1 MKINIDND
9 WKEIIGAERQ
19 QEYFR
24 KLEGTVDA
32 EYEQHTVYPA
42 KEDIFNAFRRTP
54 LSQVKAVILGQDPY
68 CRPGQA
74 HGLSFSVRPGIAKP
88 KSLNNIFKELQSD
101 LGIPV
106 PESGCLDGWAKQGVL
121 LLNTVLTVR
130 SGERNSHAGIGW
142 EIFTDH
148 IITILNSQDHPI
160 VFLLWGNPAKDKAD
174 MITNPHH
181 LVLEAS
187 HPSPLSARRGFLG
200 CRHFSKT
207 NEYLR
212 KNNINPIDWSL
223 IQKNVK

>member
-9 WKEIIGAERQ
+9 WKEIIEAERQ

-32 EYEQHTVYPA
+32 EYEQHTVYPVR
-42 KEDIFNAFRRTP
+42 EDIFNAFKLTP

-101 LGIPV
+101 LGIQV

>member
-9 WKEIIGAERQ
+9 WKEIIEAERQ
-19 QEYFR
+19 QEYFK

-187 HPSPLSARRGFLG
+187 HPSPLSARSGFLG

-223 IQKNVK
+223 IQNYVK

>member
-1 MKINIDND
+1 MKIYIDND
-9 WKEIIGAERQ
+9 WKEIIEAERQ
-19 QEYFR
+19 QEYSK

-32 EYEQHTVYPA
+32 EYEQHTVYPV
-42 KEDIFNAFRRTP
+42 KEDIFNALRRTP

-101 LGIPV
+101 MGIPV

-130 SGERNSHAGIGW
+130 DGERNSHAGIGW
-142 EIFTDH
+142 EIFSDH
-148 IITILNSQDHPI
+148 IITILNNQDHPI
-160 VFLLWGNPAKDKAD
+160 VFLLWGNPAKEKTA
-174 MITNPHH
+174 MITNPQH

-187 HPSPLSARRGFLG
+187 HPSPLSARRGFFG
-200 CRHFSKT
+200 CRHFSKA
-207 NEYLR
+207 NEFLQN
-212 KNNINPIDWSL
+212 NNIAPINWDLNS
-223 IQKNVK
+223 KNTE

>member
-9 WKEIIGAERQ
+9 WKEIIEAERQ

-130 SGERNSHAGIGW
+130 DGERNSHAGIGW
-142 EIFTDH
+142 EIFSDH
-148 IITILNSQDHPI
+148 IITILNNQDHPI
-160 VFLLWGNPAKDKAD
+160 VFLLWGNPAKEKTA
-174 MITNPHH
+174 MITNPQH

-187 HPSPLSARRGFLG
+187 HPSPLSARRGFFG
-200 CRHFSKT
+200 CRHFSKA
-207 NEYLR
+207 NEFLQN
-212 KNNINPIDWSL
+212 NNIAPINWDLNS
-223 IQKNVK
+223 KNTE

>member
-1 MKINIDND
+1 MKIYIDND
-9 WKEIIGAERQ
+9 WKEIIEAERQ
-19 QEYFR
+19 QEYSK

-32 EYEQHTVYPA
+32 EYEQHTVYPV
-42 KEDIFNAFRRTP
+42 KEDIFNALRRTP

-130 SGERNSHAGIGW
+130 DGERNSHAGIGW
-142 EIFTDH
+142 EIFSDH
-148 IITILNSQDHPI
+148 IITILNNQDHPI
-160 VFLLWGNPAKDKAD
+160 VFLLWGNPAKEKTA
-174 MITNPHH
+174 MITNPQH

-187 HPSPLSARRGFLG
+187 HPSPLSARRGFFG
-200 CRHFSKT
+200 CRHFSKA
-207 NEYLR
+207 NEFLQN
-212 KNNINPIDWSL
+212 NNIAPINWDLNS
-223 IQKNVK
+223 KNTE

>member
-9 WKEIIGAERQ
+9 WKEIIEAERQ
-19 QEYFR
+19 QEYFK
-24 KLEGTVDA
+24 KLEGIVDA
-32 EYEQHTVYPA
+32 EYEQHTVFPA
-42 KEDIFNAFRRTP
+42 KEDIFNAFRLTP

-88 KSLNNIFKELQSD
+88 KSLNNIFKELQSEM
-101 LGIPV
+101 GIPV
-106 PESGCLDGWAKQGVL
+106 PESGCLDRWAKQGVL

-130 SGERNSHAGIGW
+130 SGERNSHTGIGW

-148 IITILNSQDHPI
+148 IIKIINSQDHPI
-160 VFLLWGNPAKDKAD
+160 VYLLWGNPAKEKAAL
-174 MITNPHH
+174 ITNPHH
-181 LVLEAS
+181 LVLKAS
-187 HPSPLSARRGFLG
+187 HPSPLSARRGFFG

-212 KNNINPIDWSL
+212 KNNINPIDWGL
-223 IQKNVK
+223 I

>member
-9 WKEIIGAERQ
+9 WKEIIEAERQ
-19 QEYFR
+19 QEYFK

-42 KEDIFNAFRRTP
+42 KEDIFNAFKRTS

-88 KSLNNIFKELQSD
+88 KSLNNIFKELQGD

-130 SGERNSHAGIGW
+130 NGERNSHAGIGW

-148 IITILNSQDHPI
+148 IITILNSQHHPI
-160 VFLLWGNPAKDKAD
+160 VFLLWGNPAKEKAD

-187 HPSPLSARRGFLG
+187 HPSPLSARRGFFG

-207 NEYLR
+207 NEFLQ
-212 KNNINPIDWSL
+212 NNSIDPIKWDLNSR
-223 IQKNVK
+223 NTE

>member
-9 WKEIIGAERQ
+9 WKEIIEAERQ
-19 QEYFR
+19 QEYFK
-24 KLEGTVDA
+24 KLEGIVDA
-32 EYEQHTVYPA
+32 EYEQHTVFPA
-42 KEDIFNAFRRTP
+42 KEDIFNAFRLTP
-54 LSQVKAVILGQDPY
+54 LSQVKTVILGQDPY

-74 HGLSFSVRPGIAKP
+74 NGLSFSVQPGIAKP

-106 PESGCLDGWAKQGVL
+106 PESGCLDGWAEQGIL

-130 SGERNSHAGIGW
+130 DGERNSHTGIGW

-148 IITILNSQDHPI
+148 IIKIINSQDHPI
-160 VFLLWGNPAKDKAD
+160 VYLLWGNPAKEKAAL
-174 MITNPHH
+174 ITNPHH
-181 LVLEAS
+181 LVLKAS
-187 HPSPLSARRGFLG
+187 HPSPLSARRGFFG

-212 KNNINPIDWSL
+212 KNNINPIDWG
-223 IQKNVK
+223 

>member
-9 WKEIIGAERQ
+9 WKEIIEAERQ
-19 QEYFR
+19 QEYFK

-142 EIFTDH
+142 KIFTDH

-187 HPSPLSARRGFLG
+187 HPSPLSARSGFLG

-223 IQKNVK
+223 IQNYVK

>member
-9 WKEIIGAERQ
+9 WKEIIEAERQ
-19 QEYFR
+19 QEYFK

-74 HGLSFSVRPGIAKP
+74 HGLSFSVRSGIAKP

-187 HPSPLSARRGFLG
+187 HPSPLSARSGFLG

-223 IQKNVK
+223 IQNYVK

>member
-9 WKEIIGAERQ
+9 WKEIIEAERQ
-19 QEYFR
+19 QEYFKR
-24 KLEGTVDA
+24 LEITVDT
-32 EYEQHTVYPA
+32 EYEKNTVFPA
-42 KEDIFNAFRRTP
+42 KEDIFNAFRLTP
-54 LSQVKAVILGQDPY
+54 LSQVKTVILGQDPY

-74 HGLSFSVRPGIAKP
+74 NGLSFSVQPGIAKP

-106 PESGCLDGWAKQGVL
+106 PESGCLDGWAEQGIL

-130 SGERNSHAGIGW
+130 DGERNSHTGIGW

-148 IITILNSQDHPI
+148 IIKIINSQDHPI
-160 VFLLWGNPAKDKAD
+160 VYLLWGNPAKEKAAL
-174 MITNPHH
+174 ITNPHH
-181 LVLEAS
+181 LVLKAS
-187 HPSPLSARRGFLG
+187 HPSPLSARRGFFG

-212 KNNINPIDWSL
+212 KNNINPIDWGL
-223 IQKNVK
+223 I

>member
-9 WKEIIGAERQ
+9 WKEIIEAERQ

-32 EYEQHTVYPA
+32 EYEQHTVYPVR
-42 KEDIFNAFRRTP
+42 EDIFNAFKLTP

-88 KSLNNIFKELQSD
+88 KSLNNIFNELQSD
-101 LGIPV
+101 LGILV

-121 LLNTVLTVR
+121 LLNTILTVR
-130 SGERNSHAGIGW
+130 DGERNSHAGIGW

-148 IITILNSQDHPI
+148 IITILDSQDRPI
-160 VFLLWGNPAKDKAD
+160 VFLLWGNPAKEKTA
-174 MITNPHH
+174 MITNPQH

-187 HPSPLSARRGFLG
+187 HPSPLSARRGFFG
-200 CRHFSKT
+200 CRHFSKA
-207 NEYLR
+207 NEFLQN
-212 KNNINPIDWSL
+212 NNIAPINWDLNS
-223 IQKNVK
+223 KNTE